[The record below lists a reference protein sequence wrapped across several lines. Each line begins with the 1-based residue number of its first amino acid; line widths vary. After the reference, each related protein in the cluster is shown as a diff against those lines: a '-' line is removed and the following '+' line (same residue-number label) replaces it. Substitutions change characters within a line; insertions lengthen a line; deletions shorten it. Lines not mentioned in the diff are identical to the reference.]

1 MPTNDFLK
9 LVEDKHHKN
18 YPIETRLYHKLS
30 SKHCAAY
37 QQAVNK
43 LNSNKVES
51 FACMEFYYR
60 CRLLQD
66 YISGMTDHF
75 AYDEYRKLMVTF

>member
-1 MPTNDFLK
+1 MATDDFIE
-9 LVEDKHHKN
+9 LVKNGNHKK

-30 SKHCAAY
+30 AKHCVAY
-37 QQAVNK
+37 QQALAQLDNQQF
-43 LNSNKVES
+43 N
-51 FACMEFYYR
+51 CWEFYYR
-60 CRLLQD
+60 CRLIQD